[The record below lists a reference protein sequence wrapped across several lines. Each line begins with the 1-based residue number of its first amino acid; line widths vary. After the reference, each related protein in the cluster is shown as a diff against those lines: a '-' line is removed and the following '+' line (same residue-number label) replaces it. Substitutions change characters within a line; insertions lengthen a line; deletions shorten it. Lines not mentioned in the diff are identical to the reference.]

1 MSDHPPGA
9 AGSGPVMDPVE
20 RMDDRLS
27 GLRVGVDMDG
37 VLADFNAGWMA
48 RYNQQF
54 GTRLGPDMVVRWD
67 GLHELTRFASMAEF
81 WTWARGDGRSV
92 FRDLPVM
99 PGALAAIRRLAREH
113 RIVIVSSKFEW
124 AIPDSLAWLAEHRFP
139 VREVHFLWSKPEAAC
154 DVYLEDAP
162 HQLEELLRSCPEAVV
177 CRRVHPWNDPLPGA
191 HDVRTWAEFEAIVR
205 RTAADRSA
213 M

>member
-1 MSDHPPGA
+1 
-9 AGSGPVMDPVE
+9 
-20 RMDDRLS
+20 MDDGPA
-27 GLRVGVDMDG
+27 GLRIGVDMDG

-48 RYNQQF
+48 RYNSDF
-54 GTRLGPDMVVRWD
+54 GTRLRPDMVVRWD
-67 GLHELTRFASMAEF
+67 GLHELTRFASMEAF
-81 WTWARGDGRSV
+81 WAWARSDGRSV

-99 PGALAAIRRLAREH
+99 PGALAAMRRLAREH

-139 VREVHFLWSKPEAAC
+139 VREVHFLWRKSAAGC

-162 HQLEELLRSCPEAVV
+162 HQIEELRGACPQAVV
-177 CRRVHPWNDPLPGA
+177 CRRVHPWNDPRPGVE
-191 HDVRTWAEFEAIVR
+191 DVRTWAEFEGIVQ